1 MKQLGILAFLVVLFE
16 ASAAANPY
24 LLKPGEPPT
33 KLRVATSAVTGGFVH
48 FYSGLDYGI
57 FEKYGLKCEHVYI
70 RGQSPALAALA
81 NDQVQ
86 FNYGAADGSLPGLAA
101 GVEAKF
107 VASPLVKL
115 PYVMVARKEIRRP
128 EDLKGKSIGV
138 TRPGDLSA
146 RLSRQVVRKFGLTT
160 DEVTIHPIGGSQT
173 ERYQAM
179 VGNVVQAIL
188 VTPPLDIRAK
198 SDGFNIIYRL
208 IDLEIPFIYSSLITN
223 YRMLRERP
231 EIVQRMVAAL
241 AETVYF
247 VEKNPDKAK
256 AAIAKAMRV
265 KDEEALQSSYNVYA
279 KEIVDR
285 TMVVPGKSVSEA
297 VDIARE
303 TGTLVRRKPEELYD
317 NSFVNNLE
325 KSGFLERALG
335 QRKLPAIKFN
345 RPILVE
351 SFATKPVSIPPFG
364 KGRPGGIF
372 VSCRNDPRYLQAP
385 GFVINSAA

>member
-1 MKQLGILAFLVVLFE
+1 LFLLRNSAF
-16 ASAAANPY
+16 ANPF
-24 LLKPGEPPT
+24 LPHAGEPAT
-33 KLRVATSAVTGGFVH
+33 MLRVATSAVTGGFVH

-57 FEKYGLKCEHVYI
+57 FEKYGLKYEHIYI

-115 PYVMVARKEIRRP
+115 PYVMVARREIRRP

-146 RLSRQVVRKFGLTT
+146 RLSRQVIRKFGLTA
-160 DEVTIHPIGGSQT
+160 DDVTIRPIGGSQT

-179 VGNVVQAIL
+179 VANVVQAIL
-188 VTPPLDIRAK
+188 VTPPLDARAK
-198 SDGFNIIYRL
+198 SDGFNVIYRL
-208 IDLEIPFIYSSLITN
+208 IDLDIPFIYSSLITN

-231 EIVQRMVAAL
+231 ETVQRMVAAL

-247 VEKNPDKAK
+247 VEKNPEKAK

-265 KDEEALQSSYNVYA
+265 KNEEALQSSYNVYA

-285 TMVVPGKSVSEA
+285 TMIVPGKSISEA
-297 VDIARE
+297 VEIARE
-303 TGTLVRRKPEELYD
+303 TGTIVRRKPEELYD
-317 NSFVNNLE
+317 NSFVTNLE
-325 KSGFLERALG
+325 KSGFLKELWGSENYR
-335 QRKLPAIKFN
+335 R
-345 RPILVE
+345 
-351 SFATKPVSIPPFG
+351 
-364 KGRPGGIF
+364 
-372 VSCRNDPRYLQAP
+372 
-385 GFVINSAA
+385 

>member
-1 MKQLGILAFLVVLFE
+1 MKKLAIVALVIFLFGISAF
-16 ASAAANPY
+16 ANPY
-24 LLKPGEPPT
+24 LPKTGERPT
-33 KLRVATSAVTGGFVH
+33 TLRVATSAVTGGFVH
-48 FYSGLDYGI
+48 FYSALDYGI
-57 FEKYGLKCEHVYI
+57 FEKYGLKCEHIYI
-70 RGQSPALAALA
+70 RGQSPALAALGG
-81 NDQVQ
+81 DQLQ
-86 FNYGAADGSLPGLAA
+86 FTYGAADGSLPGLAA
-101 GVEAKF
+101 GVEAKV

-128 EDLKGKSIGV
+128 EDLKGKAIGV

-188 VTPPLDIRAK
+188 VTPPLDVRAK
-198 SDGFNIIYRL
+198 HDGFNVIYRL
-208 IDLEIPFIYSSLITN
+208 IDLEIPFIYSSLLTN
-223 YRMLRERP
+223 YKMLRERP

-241 AETVYF
+241 AEAVYF

-256 AAIAKAMRV
+256 AAIAKAMRI

-285 TMVVPGKSVSEA
+285 TMLVPAKSVSEA
-297 VDIARE
+297 VEIARE
-303 TGTLVRRKPEELYD
+303 TGTVVRRKPEDLYD

-325 KSGFLERALG
+325 KSGFLKEIWGSENYR
-335 QRKLPAIKFN
+335 R
-345 RPILVE
+345 
-351 SFATKPVSIPPFG
+351 
-364 KGRPGGIF
+364 
-372 VSCRNDPRYLQAP
+372 
-385 GFVINSAA
+385 

>member
-1 MKQLGILAFLVVLFE
+1 MKQLGLIAFLLVLFE
-16 ASAAANPY
+16 GSAVANPY

-33 KLRVATSAVTGGFVH
+33 KLRVATSAVTGGFLH

-115 PYVMVARKEIRRP
+115 PYVMIARKEIRRP

-325 KSGFLERALG
+325 KSGFLKELWGNENYR
-335 QRKLPAIKFN
+335 R
-345 RPILVE
+345 
-351 SFATKPVSIPPFG
+351 
-364 KGRPGGIF
+364 
-372 VSCRNDPRYLQAP
+372 
-385 GFVINSAA
+385 

>member
-1 MKQLGILAFLVVLFE
+1 MKQLGLLAFLVVLFE

-223 YRMLRERP
+223 YRTLRERP

-297 VDIARE
+297 VEIARE
-303 TGTLVRRKPEELYD
+303 TGTVIRKKPEELYD

-325 KSGFLERALG
+325 KSGFLKELWGTENYR
-335 QRKLPAIKFN
+335 R
-345 RPILVE
+345 
-351 SFATKPVSIPPFG
+351 
-364 KGRPGGIF
+364 
-372 VSCRNDPRYLQAP
+372 
-385 GFVINSAA
+385 

>member
-1 MKQLGILAFLVVLFE
+1 MKQLGIFAFLVVLFE
-16 ASAAANPY
+16 ASAVANPY

-115 PYVMVARKEIRRP
+115 PYIMVARKEIRRP

-160 DEVTIHPIGGSQT
+160 DDVTIHPIGGSQT

-223 YRMLRERP
+223 YKMLRERP

-241 AETVYF
+241 AETIYF

-285 TMVVPGKSVSEA
+285 TMVVPAKSVSEA
-297 VDIARE
+297 VEIARE

-325 KSGFLERALG
+325 KSGFLKELWGNENYR
-335 QRKLPAIKFN
+335 R
-345 RPILVE
+345 
-351 SFATKPVSIPPFG
+351 
-364 KGRPGGIF
+364 
-372 VSCRNDPRYLQAP
+372 
-385 GFVINSAA
+385 

>member
-1 MKQLGILAFLVVLFE
+1 MAFLLAFQGSVF
-16 ASAAANPY
+16 ANPF
-24 LLKPGEPPT
+24 LPRAGQPPIM
-33 KLRVATSAVTGGFVH
+33 LRVATSAVTGGFVH
-48 FYSGLDYGI
+48 LYTGLENGI

-101 GVEAKF
+101 GVDAKF

-146 RLSRQVVRKFGLTT
+146 RLSRQVVRKFGLTA
-160 DEVTIHPIGGSQT
+160 DDVTIHPIGGSQQ

-188 VTPPLDIRAK
+188 VTPPLDARAR
-198 SDGFNIIYRL
+198 SDGFNVIYRL
-208 IDLEIPFIYSSLITN
+208 VDLDIPFIYSSLITN

-231 EIVQRMVAAL
+231 ETVQRMVAAL

-256 AAIAKAMRV
+256 AAIAKAMRI

-285 TMVVPGKSVSEA
+285 TMMVSGKSISEA
-297 VDIARE
+297 VEIARDS
-303 TGTLVRRKPEELYD
+303 GTIIRKKPEELYD
-317 NSFVNNLE
+317 NSFVINLE
-325 KSGFLERALG
+325 KSGFLKELWGSENYR
-335 QRKLPAIKFN
+335 R
-345 RPILVE
+345 
-351 SFATKPVSIPPFG
+351 
-364 KGRPGGIF
+364 
-372 VSCRNDPRYLQAP
+372 
-385 GFVINSAA
+385 

>member
-1 MKQLGILAFLVVLFE
+1 MMKVRITMLFLLLLGGT
-16 ASAAANPY
+16 ASANPY
-24 LLKPGEPPT
+24 LPKPGERAT
-33 KLRVATSAVTGGFVH
+33 MLRVATSAVTGGFVH
-48 FYSGLDYGI
+48 FYTGLDYGI
-57 FEKYGLKCEHVYI
+57 FEKYGFKCEHIYI
-70 RGQSPALAALA
+70 RGSSPTLSALAG
-81 NDQVQ
+81 DQIQ
-86 FNYGAADGSLPGLAA
+86 FTYGAADGSLPGLAT
-101 GVEAKF
+101 GVEAKV
-107 VASPLVKL
+107 VASPLIKL

-146 RLSRQVVRKFGLTT
+146 RLSRQVVRKFGLTN
-160 DEVTIHPIGGSQT
+160 DDVTIHPIGGSQT

-188 VTPPLDIRAK
+188 VTPPLDVRAK
-198 SDGFNIIYRL
+198 RDGFNVIYRL
-208 IDLEIPFIYSSLITN
+208 IDLEIPFIYSSLLTS
-223 YRMLRERP
+223 YKMLRERP
-231 EIVQRMVAAL
+231 EVVQRMVAAL

-265 KDEEALQSSYNVYA
+265 KDEEALQASYNVYA

-325 KSGFLERALG
+325 KSGFLKELWGSENYR
-335 QRKLPAIKFN
+335 R
-345 RPILVE
+345 
-351 SFATKPVSIPPFG
+351 
-364 KGRPGGIF
+364 
-372 VSCRNDPRYLQAP
+372 
-385 GFVINSAA
+385 